1 MARVPTATVYRDTA
15 VVTVNETDLPQWE
28 DQGFKRADSPAAA
41 RDAINAA
48 EKAKAQAKADS
59 DAKADADAK
68 KLADEEAAKAK
79 ADAKAKP
86 GRVEK

>member
-28 DQGFKRADSPAAA
+28 AQGFKRADSPAAA
-41 RDAINAA
+41 RDAINAD
-48 EKAKAQAKADS
+48 AK
-59 DAKADADAK
+59 AKADADAK

-79 ADAKAKP
+79 ADADAKP
-86 GRVEK
+86 GKGKK